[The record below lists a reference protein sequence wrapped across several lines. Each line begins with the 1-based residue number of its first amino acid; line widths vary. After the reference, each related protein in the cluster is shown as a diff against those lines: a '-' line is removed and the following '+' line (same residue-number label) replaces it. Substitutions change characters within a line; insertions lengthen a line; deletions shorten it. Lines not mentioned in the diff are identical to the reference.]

1 MKIVSPDPVDQIL
14 WWYWGEQNL
23 LNIQMDHI
31 PINLHMSGSLD
42 GNKKLNES
50 APPSNMQT

>member
-1 MKIVSPDPVDQIL
+1 MAIL
-14 WWYWGEQNL
+14 REQNL

-42 GNKKLNES
+42 GNKRLNES
-50 APPSNMQT
+50 APPNNMQT